1 MNFKYLIFLCL
12 MFIVSIGA
20 VSAAD
25 DVNNTVD
32 NTVDAD
38 TAINSV
44 SVDSVIMDSPIYAN
58 NAKEYTITNDNYENY
73 FDNETGD
80 ILDTAPFNNGDVLKI
95 DNVSDKCFVISKN
108 LTILPAGANTTFTNV
123 GFNFVPGSEGSI
135 VNGVTINNT
144 VGKWS
149 NNDAVF
155 LIPILIQ
162 HTKNITVI
170 NSNLYSSASTV
181 PAPNNVVYMVNASYC
196 NIRNNTISQ
205 SSGKVPVNI
214 VSSSYNNITDNKMYS
229 KSANVIFVGLGFS
242 SLAVAGVSE
251 GNLFKNNILD
261 GNGISSAMCY
271 AIKLQGNS
279 NVGKTIG
286 QNTFIGNTISNAYD
300 GIYIQDDV
308 NGTTI
313 INNTFINV
321 RTGIEMV
328 HQRAVVEKAY
338 IHGNNITATTDA
350 IVITRGSATIED
362 NVINAGNRGI
372 FLKPF
377 SSDLLILNN
386 HVVARGQYAVWSDS
400 RSNNV
405 TVMGNYLV
413 SSSFKGDNAVKA
425 KDKSKVS
432 GNGPLDIN
440 VAIDADITKNATAT
454 IKLSPMVNGTI
465 TISFNGKIETI
476 DFNGSGSLVYDLGLL
491 EFGEHNITVTY
502 NGNNNFNGTTVTK
515 TFFVDKINTGI
526 KLVVGNINVDETAV
540 INVTLTPGINGTVK
554 VVVNGQNYNVA
565 IKNGIGTLEV
575 KWLKAGKYD
584 VSAYFTGQNYYKDS
598 FASASF
604 SVNKLNPVL
613 SINASS
619 INCGEDVIINVSS
632 SVSSIEVELVI
643 RLDNSNYYRYDSFYI
658 YGQESRKISDLPA
671 GSYLVQFIAPED
683 TKNNRAQTTVCF
695 TVSKLASS
703 VAVDVK
709 DIVVGEDA
717 VIGVSVPGIVSGVV
731 NVTVNGRSY
740 NVAIV
745 DGKGVLIISNL
756 AAGNYNV
763 NVNYAGDNK
772 YLPSSNSANFTVS
785 KVSSSVIVDVGDIVV
800 GEDAVIG
807 VSVPDIVSGVV
818 NVTVNGRS
826 YNVAIVDGK
835 GVLIISNLAAGNYNV
850 NVNYAGDNKYLP
862 SSNSANFT
870 VSKVSSSVIVSVK
883 DIVVGEDAVIGVS
896 VPGIVSGVVN
906 VTVNGRSYNVAI
918 VDGKGVLT
926 ISNLAAGDYAVDVNY
941 AGDNK
946 YVASS
951 NSTKFIISKLPS
963 SVLVNV
969 KDIIVGE
976 DAIVNVVLPDDATGS
991 VTITVNGKDYV
1002 VDVKY
1007 GVANIAISDLAKG
1020 NYNVSVKYSGDGKYL
1035 PSENATHFDVVK
1047 ASEYNVTII
1056 IDVGDIVVGEDAVIG
1071 VSVPDIVSGVV
1082 NVTVNGRS
1090 YNVAI
1095 VDGKGVLIISNLA
1108 AGNYNVNVN
1117 YAGDNKYLPSSNS
1130 ANFTVSKVS
1139 SSVIVDV
1146 GDIVVGE
1153 DAVIG
1158 VSVPDIV
1165 SGVVNVTVNGR
1176 SYNVAIVDGK
1186 GVLIISNLAAGDYDV
1201 NVNYAGDNKY
1211 VASSNSTKFTIS
1223 KLPSS
1228 VLVNVKDIVVGE
1240 DAVISIAL
1248 PEDATGNVTITV
1260 NGKNYVAVVKYGVA
1274 SVTISDLAKG
1284 NYNVSVKYSGDN
1296 KYLPGE
1302 NTTQFSVAKVS
1313 DYNVTVD
1320 IVDIIEGENATVTVV
1335 VPDDGTGEV
1344 IITIDG
1350 KEYKGSVDNGVAK
1363 VVIPDLKE
1371 GTYKVVTFYTGDNKY
1386 DSMIVNGTITVNKN
1400 TKTTLTM
1407 DDVVKYFKGAQNLT
1421 AKLVDAFG
1429 NPITN
1434 ATVYFTVNGKV
1445 YAKTT
1450 DKNGTASM
1458 GIGLVPNEYKVN
1470 AVFNG
1475 TKDYDKATANATVTI
1490 KNTVFGNDTTLY
1502 FCNGTKYVAKFLDSN
1517 GKALANTTVKF
1528 NINGVFYT
1536 RVTDENGTASLTIKL
1551 DPKSYVITAY
1561 NPATGEERANNIT
1574 VMPTLITKDLS
1585 MKFQDGSKFN
1595 VTILDGQGKPLANQ
1609 NVTFNVNGVFYNK
1622 VSGADGV
1629 ASLNINLNAG
1639 KYIITSMWNGYQV
1652 GNNITIA

>member
-242 SLAVAGVSE
+242 SLAVAGISE

-338 IHGNNITATTDA
+338 IYGNNITATTDA

-554 VVVNGQNYNVA
+554 VVVNGQTYNVA

-683 TKNNRAQTTVCF
+683 TKNNRAQTTVRF

-703 VAVDVK
+703 VAVDVD

-756 AAGNYNV
+756 AAGDYDV
-763 NVNYAGDNK
+763 N
-772 YLPSSNSANFTVS
+772 
-785 KVSSSVIVDVGDIVV
+785 
-800 GEDAVIG
+800 
-807 VSVPDIVSGVV
+807 
-818 NVTVNGRS
+818 
-826 YNVAIVDGK
+826 
-835 GVLIISNLAAGNYNV
+835 
-850 NVNYAGDNKYLP
+850 
-862 SSNSANFT
+862 
-870 VSKVSSSVIVSVK
+870 
-883 DIVVGEDAVIGVS
+883 
-896 VPGIVSGVVN
+896 
-906 VTVNGRSYNVAI
+906 
-918 VDGKGVLT
+918 
-926 ISNLAAGDYAVDVNY
+926 VNY

-951 NSTKFIISKLPS
+951 NSTKFTISKLPS

-969 KDIIVGE
+969 DDIVVGE
-976 DAIVNVVLPDDATGS
+976 DAVVNVVLPDDANGN
-991 VTITVNGKDYV
+991 VTITVNGKNYV
-1002 VDVKY
+1002 AVVKY
-1007 GVANIAISDLAKG
+1007 GVASVTISDLAKG

-1228 VLVNVKDIVVGE
+1228 VLVNVDDIVVGE
-1240 DAVISIAL
+1240 DAVVNVVL
-1248 PEDATGNVTITV
+1248 PDDANGNVTITV

-1429 NPITN
+1429 NPIAN

>member
-338 IHGNNITATTDA
+338 IYGNNITATTDA

-703 VAVDVK
+703 VAIDVK
-709 DIVVGEDA
+709 
-717 VIGVSVPGIVSGVV
+717 
-731 NVTVNGRSY
+731 
-740 NVAIV
+740 
-745 DGKGVLIISNL
+745 
-756 AAGNYNV
+756 
-763 NVNYAGDNK
+763 
-772 YLPSSNSANFTVS
+772 
-785 KVSSSVIVDVGDIVV
+785 
-800 GEDAVIG
+800 
-807 VSVPDIVSGVV
+807 
-818 NVTVNGRS
+818 
-826 YNVAIVDGK
+826 
-835 GVLIISNLAAGNYNV
+835 
-850 NVNYAGDNKYLP
+850 
-862 SSNSANFT
+862 
-870 VSKVSSSVIVSVK
+870 
-883 DIVVGEDAVIGVS
+883 
-896 VPGIVSGVVN
+896 
-906 VTVNGRSYNVAI
+906 
-918 VDGKGVLT
+918 
-926 ISNLAAGDYAVDVNY
+926 
-941 AGDNK
+941 
-946 YVASS
+946 
-951 NSTKFIISKLPS
+951 
-963 SVLVNV
+963 
-969 KDIIVGE
+969 
-976 DAIVNVVLPDDATGS
+976 
-991 VTITVNGKDYV
+991 
-1002 VDVKY
+1002 
-1007 GVANIAISDLAKG
+1007 
-1020 NYNVSVKYSGDGKYL
+1020 
-1035 PSENATHFDVVK
+1035 
-1047 ASEYNVTII
+1047 
-1056 IDVGDIVVGEDAVIG
+1056 
-1071 VSVPDIVSGVV
+1071 
-1082 NVTVNGRS
+1082 
-1090 YNVAI
+1090 
-1095 VDGKGVLIISNLA
+1095 
-1108 AGNYNVNVN
+1108 
-1117 YAGDNKYLPSSNS
+1117 
-1130 ANFTVSKVS
+1130 
-1139 SSVIVDV
+1139 
-1146 GDIVVGE
+1146 DIVVGE

-1240 DAVISIAL
+1240 DAVVNVVL
-1248 PEDATGNVTITV
+1248 PDDANGNVTITV

-1296 KYLPGE
+1296 KYLPSE

-1320 IVDIIEGENATVTVV
+1320 IVDIIGGENATVTVV

-1363 VVIPDLKE
+1363 VVIHDLKE

-1407 DDVVKYFKGAQNLT
+1407 DDVVKYFKSAQNLT

-1429 NPITN
+1429 NPIAN

-1475 TKDYDKATANATVTI
+1475 TKDYDKATANATVTV
-1490 KNTVFGNDTTLY
+1490 KNTVLGNDTTLY

>member
-338 IHGNNITATTDA
+338 IYGNNITATTDA

-372 FLKPF
+372 FLKPP

-400 RSNNV
+400 KSNNV

-731 NVTVNGRSY
+731 NVTVNDESY
-740 NVAIV
+740 DVAIV
-745 DGKGVLIISNL
+745 DGKG
-756 AAGNYNV
+756 
-763 NVNYAGDNK
+763 
-772 YLPSSNSANFTVS
+772 T
-785 KVSSSVIVDVGDIVV
+785 
-800 GEDAVIG
+800 
-807 VSVPDIVSGVV
+807 
-818 NVTVNGRS
+818 
-826 YNVAIVDGK
+826 
-835 GVLIISNLAAGNYNV
+835 
-850 NVNYAGDNKYLP
+850 
-862 SSNSANFT
+862 
-870 VSKVSSSVIVSVK
+870 
-883 DIVVGEDAVIGVS
+883 
-896 VPGIVSGVVN
+896 
-906 VTVNGRSYNVAI
+906 
-918 VDGKGVLT
+918 LT
-926 ISNLAAGDYAVDVNY
+926 ISNLVSGDYNISASY
-941 AGDNK
+941 LGDDK
-946 YVASS
+946 YLSSS
-951 NSTKFIISKLPS
+951 NSTKFTISKLAS
-963 SVLVNV
+963 SV
-969 KDIIVGE
+969 
-976 DAIVNVVLPDDATGS
+976 A
-991 VTITVNGKDYV
+991 
-1002 VDVKY
+1002 
-1007 GVANIAISDLAKG
+1007 
-1020 NYNVSVKYSGDGKYL
+1020 
-1035 PSENATHFDVVK
+1035 
-1047 ASEYNVTII
+1047 
-1056 IDVGDIVVGEDAVIG
+1056 
-1071 VSVPDIVSGVV
+1071 
-1082 NVTVNGRS
+1082 
-1090 YNVAI
+1090 
-1095 VDGKGVLIISNLA
+1095 
-1108 AGNYNVNVN
+1108 
-1117 YAGDNKYLPSSNS
+1117 
-1130 ANFTVSKVS
+1130 
-1139 SSVIVDV
+1139 VDV

-1240 DAVISIAL
+1240 DAVVNVVL
-1248 PEDATGNVTITV
+1248 PDDANGNVTITV

-1296 KYLPGE
+1296 KYLPSE

-1429 NPITN
+1429 NPIAN

-1475 TKDYDKATANATVTI
+1475 TKDYDKATANATVTV
-1490 KNTVFGNDTTLY
+1490 KNTVLGNDTTLY

-1536 RVTDENGTASLTIKL
+1536 RVTDENGTAGLGIRL
-1551 DPKSYVITAY
+1551 NPKSYVITAY

-1574 VMPTLITKDLS
+1574 VLPRLTAQDLS
-1585 MKFQDGSKFN
+1585 MKYLDGSTFN
-1595 VTILDGQGKPLANQ
+1595 ATLVDGQGKALAGANI
-1609 NVTFNVNGVFYNK
+1609 TFNVNGVFYHKTTN
-1622 VSGADGV
+1622 ANGV
-1629 ASLNINLNAG
+1629 ASLNIRLMAG
-1639 KYIITSMWNGYQV
+1639 EYIITSTYDNCWASNK
-1652 GNNITIA
+1652 ITISA

>member
-338 IHGNNITATTDA
+338 IYGNNITATTDA

-604 SVNKLNPVL
+604 SVNKLNPVI

-703 VAVDVK
+703 VAIDVK

-731 NVTVNGRSY
+731 NVTVNDESY
-740 NVAIV
+740 DVAIV
-745 DGKGVLIISNL
+745 DGKG
-756 AAGNYNV
+756 
-763 NVNYAGDNK
+763 
-772 YLPSSNSANFTVS
+772 T
-785 KVSSSVIVDVGDIVV
+785 
-800 GEDAVIG
+800 
-807 VSVPDIVSGVV
+807 
-818 NVTVNGRS
+818 
-826 YNVAIVDGK
+826 
-835 GVLIISNLAAGNYNV
+835 
-850 NVNYAGDNKYLP
+850 
-862 SSNSANFT
+862 
-870 VSKVSSSVIVSVK
+870 
-883 DIVVGEDAVIGVS
+883 
-896 VPGIVSGVVN
+896 
-906 VTVNGRSYNVAI
+906 
-918 VDGKGVLT
+918 LT
-926 ISNLAAGDYAVDVNY
+926 ISNLVSGDYNISASY
-941 AGDNK
+941 LGDDK
-946 YVASS
+946 YLSS
-951 NSTKFIISKLPS
+951 NNSTKFTISKLAS
-963 SVLVNV
+963 SV
-969 KDIIVGE
+969 
-976 DAIVNVVLPDDATGS
+976 A
-991 VTITVNGKDYV
+991 
-1002 VDVKY
+1002 
-1007 GVANIAISDLAKG
+1007 
-1020 NYNVSVKYSGDGKYL
+1020 
-1035 PSENATHFDVVK
+1035 
-1047 ASEYNVTII
+1047 
-1056 IDVGDIVVGEDAVIG
+1056 
-1071 VSVPDIVSGVV
+1071 
-1082 NVTVNGRS
+1082 
-1090 YNVAI
+1090 
-1095 VDGKGVLIISNLA
+1095 
-1108 AGNYNVNVN
+1108 
-1117 YAGDNKYLPSSNS
+1117 
-1130 ANFTVSKVS
+1130 
-1139 SSVIVDV
+1139 VDV

-1240 DAVISIAL
+1240 DAVVNVVL
-1248 PEDATGNVTITV
+1248 PDDANGNVTITV

-1296 KYLPGE
+1296 KYLPSE

-1429 NPITN
+1429 NPIAN

-1475 TKDYDKATANATVTI
+1475 TKDYDKATANATVTV
-1490 KNTVFGNDTTLY
+1490 KNTVLGNDTTLY

>member
-58 NAKEYTITNDNYENY
+58 NAKEYIITNDNYENY

-338 IHGNNITATTDA
+338 IYGNNITATTDA

-604 SVNKLNPVL
+604 SVNKLNSVL

-703 VAVDVK
+703 VAIDVK

-731 NVTVNGRSY
+731 NVTVNDESY
-740 NVAIV
+740 DVAIV
-745 DGKGVLIISNL
+745 DGKG
-756 AAGNYNV
+756 
-763 NVNYAGDNK
+763 
-772 YLPSSNSANFTVS
+772 T
-785 KVSSSVIVDVGDIVV
+785 
-800 GEDAVIG
+800 
-807 VSVPDIVSGVV
+807 
-818 NVTVNGRS
+818 
-826 YNVAIVDGK
+826 
-835 GVLIISNLAAGNYNV
+835 
-850 NVNYAGDNKYLP
+850 
-862 SSNSANFT
+862 
-870 VSKVSSSVIVSVK
+870 
-883 DIVVGEDAVIGVS
+883 
-896 VPGIVSGVVN
+896 
-906 VTVNGRSYNVAI
+906 
-918 VDGKGVLT
+918 LT
-926 ISNLAAGDYAVDVNY
+926 ISNLVSGDYNISASY
-941 AGDNK
+941 LGDDK
-946 YVASS
+946 YLSS
-951 NSTKFIISKLPS
+951 NNSTKFTISKLAS
-963 SVLVNV
+963 SV
-969 KDIIVGE
+969 
-976 DAIVNVVLPDDATGS
+976 A
-991 VTITVNGKDYV
+991 
-1002 VDVKY
+1002 
-1007 GVANIAISDLAKG
+1007 
-1020 NYNVSVKYSGDGKYL
+1020 
-1035 PSENATHFDVVK
+1035 
-1047 ASEYNVTII
+1047 
-1056 IDVGDIVVGEDAVIG
+1056 
-1071 VSVPDIVSGVV
+1071 
-1082 NVTVNGRS
+1082 
-1090 YNVAI
+1090 
-1095 VDGKGVLIISNLA
+1095 
-1108 AGNYNVNVN
+1108 
-1117 YAGDNKYLPSSNS
+1117 
-1130 ANFTVSKVS
+1130 
-1139 SSVIVDV
+1139 VDV

-1240 DAVISIAL
+1240 DAVVNVVL
-1248 PEDATGNVTITV
+1248 PDDANGNVTITV

-1296 KYLPGE
+1296 KYLPSE

-1429 NPITN
+1429 NPIAN

-1475 TKDYDKATANATVTI
+1475 TKDYDKATANATVTV
-1490 KNTVFGNDTTLY
+1490 KNTVLGNDTTLY

>member
-338 IHGNNITATTDA
+338 IYGNNITATTDA

-731 NVTVNGRSY
+731 NVTVNDESY
-740 NVAIV
+740 DVAIV
-745 DGKGVLIISNL
+745 DGKGTLTISNL
-756 AAGNYNV
+756 V
-763 NVNYAGDNK
+763 AGDYNISASYLGDDK
-772 YLPSSNSANFTVS
+772 YLSSSNSTKFTIS
-785 KVSSSVIVDVGDIVV
+785 KLASSVAVDVGDIVV

-850 NVNYAGDNKYLP
+850 NVKYGGDDKYLP

-926 ISNLAAGDYAVDVNY
+926 ISNLAAGDYAVD
-941 AGDNK
+941 
-946 YVASS
+946 
-951 NSTKFIISKLPS
+951 
-963 SVLVNV
+963 
-969 KDIIVGE
+969 
-976 DAIVNVVLPDDATGS
+976 
-991 VTITVNGKDYV
+991 
-1002 VDVKY
+1002 
-1007 GVANIAISDLAKG
+1007 
-1020 NYNVSVKYSGDGKYL
+1020 
-1035 PSENATHFDVVK
+1035 
-1047 ASEYNVTII
+1047 
-1056 IDVGDIVVGEDAVIG
+1056 
-1071 VSVPDIVSGVV
+1071 
-1082 NVTVNGRS
+1082 
-1090 YNVAI
+1090 
-1095 VDGKGVLIISNLA
+1095 
-1108 AGNYNVNVN
+1108 
-1117 YAGDNKYLPSSNS
+1117 
-1130 ANFTVSKVS
+1130 
-1139 SSVIVDV
+1139 
-1146 GDIVVGE
+1146 
-1153 DAVIG
+1153 
-1158 VSVPDIV
+1158 
-1165 SGVVNVTVNGR
+1165 
-1176 SYNVAIVDGK
+1176 
-1186 GVLIISNLAAGDYDV
+1186 
-1201 NVNYAGDNKY
+1201 VNYAGDNKY

-1407 DDVVKYFKGAQNLT
+1407 DDVVKYFKGSQNLT

-1429 NPITN
+1429 NPIAN

-1475 TKDYDKATANATVTI
+1475 TKDYDKATANATVTV
-1490 KNTVFGNDTTLY
+1490 KNTVLGNDTTLY

>member
-321 RTGIEMV
+321 RIGIEMV

-338 IHGNNITATTDA
+338 IYGNNITATTDA

-372 FLKPF
+372 FLKPS

-400 RSNNV
+400 KSNNV

-526 KLVVGNINVDETAV
+526 KLVVGNVNVDETAV

-554 VVVNGQNYNVA
+554 VVVNGQTYNVV

-683 TKNNRAQTTVCF
+683 TKNNRAQTTVRF

-709 DIVVGEDA
+709 DIVVGEDAVIGVSVPGIVSGVVNVTVNDESYDVAIVDGKGTLTISNLVAGDYNISASYLGDDKYLSSSNSTKFTISKLASSVAVDVDDIVVGEDA

-756 AAGNYNV
+756 AAGDYAV
-763 NVNYAGDNK
+763 DVNYAGDNK
-772 YLPSSNSANFTVS
+772 YLPSSNS
-785 KVSSSVIVDVGDIVV
+785 
-800 GEDAVIG
+800 
-807 VSVPDIVSGVV
+807 
-818 NVTVNGRS
+818 
-826 YNVAIVDGK
+826 
-835 GVLIISNLAAGNYNV
+835 
-850 NVNYAGDNKYLP
+850 
-862 SSNSANFT
+862 
-870 VSKVSSSVIVSVK
+870 
-883 DIVVGEDAVIGVS
+883 
-896 VPGIVSGVVN
+896 
-906 VTVNGRSYNVAI
+906 
-918 VDGKGVLT
+918 
-926 ISNLAAGDYAVDVNY
+926 
-941 AGDNK
+941 
-946 YVASS
+946 
-951 NSTKFIISKLPS
+951 TKFSISKLPS

-969 KDIIVGE
+969 KDIVVGE
-976 DAIVNVVLPDDATGS
+976 DAVVNVVLPDDATGS

-1211 VASSNSTKFTIS
+1211 VVSSNSTKFTVS

-1240 DAVISIAL
+1240 DDVISIAL

-1429 NPITN
+1429 NPIAN
-1434 ATVYFTVNGKV
+1434 ATIYFTVNGKV

-1475 TKDYDKATANATVTI
+1475 TKDYDKATANATVTV
-1490 KNTVFGNDTTLY
+1490 KNTVLGNDTTLY

>member
-338 IHGNNITATTDA
+338 IYGNNITATTDA

-526 KLVVGNINVDETAV
+526 KLVVGNVNVDETAV

-554 VVVNGQNYNVA
+554 VVVNGQTYNVV

-683 TKNNRAQTTVCF
+683 TKNNRAQTTVRF

-703 VAVDVK
+703 VAVDVD

-756 AAGNYNV
+756 AAG
-763 NVNYAGDNK
+763 
-772 YLPSSNSANFTVS
+772 
-785 KVSSSVIVDVGDIVV
+785 
-800 GEDAVIG
+800 
-807 VSVPDIVSGVV
+807 
-818 NVTVNGRS
+818 
-826 YNVAIVDGK
+826 
-835 GVLIISNLAAGNYNV
+835 
-850 NVNYAGDNKYLP
+850 
-862 SSNSANFT
+862 
-870 VSKVSSSVIVSVK
+870 
-883 DIVVGEDAVIGVS
+883 
-896 VPGIVSGVVN
+896 
-906 VTVNGRSYNVAI
+906 
-918 VDGKGVLT
+918 
-926 ISNLAAGDYAVDVNY
+926 DYAVDVNY

-951 NSTKFIISKLPS
+951 NSTKFTISKLAS
-963 SVLVNV
+963 SVAVDV
-969 KDIIVGE
+969 GDIVVGE
-976 DAIVNVVLPDDATGS
+976 DAVVNVVLPDDANGN
-991 VTITVNGKDYV
+991 VTITVNGKNYV
-1002 VDVKY
+1002 AVVKY
-1007 GVANIAISDLAKG
+1007 GVASVTISDLAKG

-1186 GVLIISNLAAGDYDV
+1186 GVLIISNLAAGDYAVD
-1201 NVNYAGDNKY
+1201 VNYAGDNKY

-1223 KLPSS
+1223 KLASS
-1228 VLVNVKDIVVGE
+1228 VAVDVGDIVVGE
-1240 DAVISIAL
+1240 DAVVNVVL
-1248 PEDATGNVTITV
+1248 PDDANGNVTITV

-1429 NPITN
+1429 NPIAN

-1475 TKDYDKATANATVTI
+1475 TKDYDKATANATVTV

-1517 GKALANTTVKF
+1517 GKTLANTTVKF

-1536 RVTDENGTASLTIKL
+1536 RVTDENGTAGLGIRL
-1551 DPKSYVITAY
+1551 NPKSYVITAY

-1574 VMPTLITKDLS
+1574 VLPRLTAQDLS
-1585 MKFQDGSKFN
+1585 MKYLDGSTFN
-1595 VTILDGQGKPLANQ
+1595 ATLVDGQGKALAGANI
-1609 NVTFNVNGVFYNK
+1609 TFNVNGVFYHKTTN
-1622 VSGADGV
+1622 ANGV
-1629 ASLNINLNAG
+1629 ASLNIRLMAG
-1639 KYIITSMWNGYQV
+1639 EYIITSMYDNCWASNK
-1652 GNNITIA
+1652 ITISA

>member
-338 IHGNNITATTDA
+338 IYGNNITATTDA

-526 KLVVGNINVDETAV
+526 KLVVGNVNVDETAV

-554 VVVNGQNYNVA
+554 VVVNGQTYNVV

-683 TKNNRAQTTVCF
+683 TKNNRAQTTVRF

-731 NVTVNGRSY
+731 NVTVNDESY
-740 NVAIV
+740 DVAIV
-745 DGKGVLIISNL
+745 DGKGTLTISNL
-756 AAGNYNV
+756 V
-763 NVNYAGDNK
+763 AGDYNISASYLGDDK
-772 YLPSSNSANFTVS
+772 YLSSSNSTKFTIS
-785 KVSSSVIVDVGDIVV
+785 KLASSVAVDVDDIVV

-807 VSVPDIVSGVV
+807 VSVPC
-818 NVTVNGRS
+818 
-826 YNVAIVDGK
+826 
-835 GVLIISNLAAGNYNV
+835 
-850 NVNYAGDNKYLP
+850 
-862 SSNSANFT
+862 
-870 VSKVSSSVIVSVK
+870 
-883 DIVVGEDAVIGVS
+883 
-896 VPGIVSGVVN
+896 IVSGVVN

-926 ISNLAAGDYAVDVNY
+926 ISNLV
-941 AGDNK
+941 
-946 YVASS
+946 
-951 NSTKFIISKLPS
+951 
-963 SVLVNV
+963 
-969 KDIIVGE
+969 
-976 DAIVNVVLPDDATGS
+976 
-991 VTITVNGKDYV
+991 
-1002 VDVKY
+1002 
-1007 GVANIAISDLAKG
+1007 
-1020 NYNVSVKYSGDGKYL
+1020 
-1035 PSENATHFDVVK
+1035 
-1047 ASEYNVTII
+1047 
-1056 IDVGDIVVGEDAVIG
+1056 
-1071 VSVPDIVSGVV
+1071 
-1082 NVTVNGRS
+1082 
-1090 YNVAI
+1090 
-1095 VDGKGVLIISNLA
+1095 
-1108 AGNYNVNVN
+1108 
-1117 YAGDNKYLPSSNS
+1117 
-1130 ANFTVSKVS
+1130 
-1139 SSVIVDV
+1139 
-1146 GDIVVGE
+1146 
-1153 DAVIG
+1153 
-1158 VSVPDIV
+1158 
-1165 SGVVNVTVNGR
+1165 
-1176 SYNVAIVDGK
+1176 
-1186 GVLIISNLAAGDYDV
+1186 AGDYDV
-1201 NVNYAGDNKY
+1201 NVNYDGDNKY
-1211 VASSNSTKFTIS
+1211 LPSSNSTKFTIS

-1228 VLVNVKDIVVGE
+1228 VLVNVDDIVVGE
-1240 DAVISIAL
+1240 DAVVNVVL
-1248 PEDATGNVTITV
+1248 PDDANGNVTITV

-1429 NPITN
+1429 NPIAN
-1434 ATVYFTVNGKV
+1434 ATIYFTVNGKV

-1475 TKDYDKATANATVTI
+1475 TKDYDKATANATVTV
-1490 KNTVFGNDTTLY
+1490 KNTVLGNDTTLY

>member
-338 IHGNNITATTDA
+338 IYGNNITATTDA

-703 VAVDVK
+703 VAIDVK

-731 NVTVNGRSY
+731 NVTVNDESY
-740 NVAIV
+740 DVAIV
-745 DGKGVLIISNL
+745 DGKG
-756 AAGNYNV
+756 
-763 NVNYAGDNK
+763 
-772 YLPSSNSANFTVS
+772 T
-785 KVSSSVIVDVGDIVV
+785 
-800 GEDAVIG
+800 
-807 VSVPDIVSGVV
+807 
-818 NVTVNGRS
+818 
-826 YNVAIVDGK
+826 
-835 GVLIISNLAAGNYNV
+835 
-850 NVNYAGDNKYLP
+850 
-862 SSNSANFT
+862 
-870 VSKVSSSVIVSVK
+870 
-883 DIVVGEDAVIGVS
+883 
-896 VPGIVSGVVN
+896 
-906 VTVNGRSYNVAI
+906 
-918 VDGKGVLT
+918 LT
-926 ISNLAAGDYAVDVNY
+926 ISNLVSGDYNISASY
-941 AGDNK
+941 LGDDK
-946 YVASS
+946 YLSS
-951 NSTKFIISKLPS
+951 NNSTKFTISKLAS
-963 SVLVNV
+963 SV
-969 KDIIVGE
+969 
-976 DAIVNVVLPDDATGS
+976 A
-991 VTITVNGKDYV
+991 
-1002 VDVKY
+1002 
-1007 GVANIAISDLAKG
+1007 
-1020 NYNVSVKYSGDGKYL
+1020 
-1035 PSENATHFDVVK
+1035 
-1047 ASEYNVTII
+1047 
-1056 IDVGDIVVGEDAVIG
+1056 
-1071 VSVPDIVSGVV
+1071 
-1082 NVTVNGRS
+1082 
-1090 YNVAI
+1090 
-1095 VDGKGVLIISNLA
+1095 
-1108 AGNYNVNVN
+1108 
-1117 YAGDNKYLPSSNS
+1117 
-1130 ANFTVSKVS
+1130 
-1139 SSVIVDV
+1139 VDV

-1223 KLPSS
+1223 KLASS
-1228 VLVNVKDIVVGE
+1228 VAVDVGDIVVGE
-1240 DAVISIAL
+1240 DAVVNVVL
-1248 PEDATGNVTITV
+1248 PDDANGNVTITV

-1296 KYLPGE
+1296 KYLPSE

-1475 TKDYDKATANATVTI
+1475 TKDHDKATANATVTV

-1536 RVTDENGTASLTIKL
+1536 RVTDENGTASLGIRL
-1551 DPKSYVITAY
+1551 NPKSYVITAY

-1574 VMPTLITKDLS
+1574 VLPRLTAQDLS
-1585 MKFQDGSKFN
+1585 MKYLDGSTFN
-1595 VTILDGQGKPLANQ
+1595 ATLVDGQGKALAGVNI
-1609 NVTFNVNGVFYNK
+1609 TFNVNGVFYHKTTN
-1622 VSGADGV
+1622 ADGV
-1629 ASLNINLNAG
+1629 ASLNIRLMAG
-1639 KYIITSMWNGYQV
+1639 EYIITSMYDNCWASNK
-1652 GNNITIA
+1652 ITISA

>member
-242 SLAVAGVSE
+242 SLAVAGISE

-286 QNTFIGNTISNAYD
+286 QNTFIGNTISDAYD

-338 IHGNNITATTDA
+338 IYGNNITATTDA

-465 TISFNGKIETI
+465 TISFNGKTETI

-526 KLVVGNINVDETAV
+526 KLVVGNVNVDETAV

-703 VAVDVK
+703 VAIDVK

-717 VIGVSVPGIVSGVV
+717 VIGVSVPGIVSGVVNVTVNDESYDVAIVDGKGTLTISNLVAGDYNISASYLGDDKYLSSSNSTKFTISKLASSVAVDVDDIVVGEDAVIGVSVPDIVSGVV

-756 AAGNYNV
+756 AAGDYAV
-763 NVNYAGDNK
+763 DVNYAGDNKYVASSNSTKFTISKLASSVAVDVGDIVVGEDAVVNVVLPDDANGNVTITVNGKNYVAVVKYGVASVTISDLAKGNYNVSVKYSGDNKYLPSENTTHFDVAKASEYNVTIIIDVGDIVVGEDAVIGVSVPDIVSGVVNVTVNGRSYNVAIVDGKGVLTISNLVAGNYNVNVKYGGDDK

-835 GVLIISNLAAGNYNV
+835 GVL
-850 NVNYAGDNKYLP
+850 
-862 SSNSANFT
+862 
-870 VSKVSSSVIVSVK
+870 
-883 DIVVGEDAVIGVS
+883 
-896 VPGIVSGVVN
+896 
-906 VTVNGRSYNVAI
+906 
-918 VDGKGVLT
+918 T
-926 ISNLAAGDYAVDVNY
+926 ISNLV
-941 AGDNK
+941 
-946 YVASS
+946 
-951 NSTKFIISKLPS
+951 
-963 SVLVNV
+963 
-969 KDIIVGE
+969 
-976 DAIVNVVLPDDATGS
+976 
-991 VTITVNGKDYV
+991 
-1002 VDVKY
+1002 
-1007 GVANIAISDLAKG
+1007 
-1020 NYNVSVKYSGDGKYL
+1020 
-1035 PSENATHFDVVK
+1035 
-1047 ASEYNVTII
+1047 
-1056 IDVGDIVVGEDAVIG
+1056 
-1071 VSVPDIVSGVV
+1071 
-1082 NVTVNGRS
+1082 
-1090 YNVAI
+1090 
-1095 VDGKGVLIISNLA
+1095 
-1108 AGNYNVNVN
+1108 
-1117 YAGDNKYLPSSNS
+1117 
-1130 ANFTVSKVS
+1130 
-1139 SSVIVDV
+1139 
-1146 GDIVVGE
+1146 
-1153 DAVIG
+1153 
-1158 VSVPDIV
+1158 
-1165 SGVVNVTVNGR
+1165 
-1176 SYNVAIVDGK
+1176 
-1186 GVLIISNLAAGDYDV
+1186 AGDYDV
-1201 NVNYAGDNKY
+1201 NVNYDGDNKY
-1211 VASSNSTKFTIS
+1211 LPSSNSTKFTIS

-1228 VLVNVKDIVVGE
+1228 VLVNVDDIVVGE
-1240 DAVISIAL
+1240 DAVVNVVL
-1248 PEDATGNVTITV
+1248 PDDANGNVTITV

-1475 TKDYDKATANATVTI
+1475 TKDYDKATANATVTV
-1490 KNTVFGNDTTLY
+1490 KNTVLGNDTTLY

>member
-338 IHGNNITATTDA
+338 IYGNNITATTDA

-703 VAVDVK
+703 VAVDVG

-763 NVNYAGDNK
+763 NVKYGGD
-772 YLPSSNSANFTVS
+772 
-785 KVSSSVIVDVGDIVV
+785 D
-800 GEDAVIG
+800 
-807 VSVPDIVSGVV
+807 
-818 NVTVNGRS
+818 
-826 YNVAIVDGK
+826 
-835 GVLIISNLAAGNYNV
+835 
-850 NVNYAGDNKYLP
+850 KYLP

-1056 IDVGDIVVGEDAVIG
+1056 I
-1071 VSVPDIVSGVV
+1071 
-1082 NVTVNGRS
+1082 
-1090 YNVAI
+1090 
-1095 VDGKGVLIISNLA
+1095 
-1108 AGNYNVNVN
+1108 
-1117 YAGDNKYLPSSNS
+1117 
-1130 ANFTVSKVS
+1130 
-1139 SSVIVDV
+1139 DV

-1429 NPITN
+1429 NPIAN

-1475 TKDYDKATANATVTI
+1475 TKDYDKATANATVTV
-1490 KNTVFGNDTTLY
+1490 KNTVLGNDTTLY

>member
-1 MNFKYLIFLCL
+1 M
-12 MFIVSIGA
+12 
-20 VSAAD
+20 
-25 DVNNTVD
+25 
-32 NTVDAD
+32 
-38 TAINSV
+38 
-44 SVDSVIMDSPIYAN
+44 
-58 NAKEYTITNDNYENY
+58 
-73 FDNETGD
+73 
-80 ILDTAPFNNGDVLKI
+80 
-95 DNVSDKCFVISKN
+95 
-108 LTILPAGANTTFTNV
+108 PAGANTTFTNV

-338 IHGNNITATTDA
+338 IYGNNITATTDA

-465 TISFNGKIETI
+465 TISFNGKTETI

-515 TFFVDKINTGI
+515 TFFVDKISTGI

-554 VVVNGQNYNVA
+554 VVVNGQTYNVA

-703 VAVDVK
+703 VAVDV
-709 DIVVGEDA
+709 
-717 VIGVSVPGIVSGVV
+717 
-731 NVTVNGRSY
+731 
-740 NVAIV
+740 
-745 DGKGVLIISNL
+745 
-756 AAGNYNV
+756 
-763 NVNYAGDNK
+763 
-772 YLPSSNSANFTVS
+772 
-785 KVSSSVIVDVGDIVV
+785 
-800 GEDAVIG
+800 
-807 VSVPDIVSGVV
+807 
-818 NVTVNGRS
+818 
-826 YNVAIVDGK
+826 
-835 GVLIISNLAAGNYNV
+835 
-850 NVNYAGDNKYLP
+850 
-862 SSNSANFT
+862 
-870 VSKVSSSVIVSVK
+870 
-883 DIVVGEDAVIGVS
+883 
-896 VPGIVSGVVN
+896 
-906 VTVNGRSYNVAI
+906 
-918 VDGKGVLT
+918 
-926 ISNLAAGDYAVDVNY
+926 
-941 AGDNK
+941 
-946 YVASS
+946 
-951 NSTKFIISKLPS
+951 
-963 SVLVNV
+963 
-969 KDIIVGE
+969 
-976 DAIVNVVLPDDATGS
+976 
-991 VTITVNGKDYV
+991 
-1002 VDVKY
+1002 
-1007 GVANIAISDLAKG
+1007 
-1020 NYNVSVKYSGDGKYL
+1020 
-1035 PSENATHFDVVK
+1035 
-1047 ASEYNVTII
+1047 
-1056 IDVGDIVVGEDAVIG
+1056 
-1071 VSVPDIVSGVV
+1071 
-1082 NVTVNGRS
+1082 
-1090 YNVAI
+1090 
-1095 VDGKGVLIISNLA
+1095 
-1108 AGNYNVNVN
+1108 
-1117 YAGDNKYLPSSNS
+1117 
-1130 ANFTVSKVS
+1130 
-1139 SSVIVDV
+1139 

-1248 PEDATGNVTITV
+1248 PEDATGNVTVNV
-1260 NGKNYVAVVKYGVA
+1260 NGKNYTAVAKYGVA
-1274 SVTISDLAKG
+1274 SVTISNLANG
-1284 NYNVSVKYSGDN
+1284 TYNVSVFYNGNDI
-1296 KYLPGE
+1296 YMPME
-1302 NTTQFSVAKVS
+1302 NSTNFTVSKVS
-1313 DYNVTVD
+1313 DYNMTVD
-1320 IVDIIEGENATVTVV
+1320 IADIIKGENATITVTT
-1335 VPDDGTGEV
+1335 PKDGTGSVVVTINGTDYKGTVTNGTAKV
-1344 IITIDG
+1344 IIPGLD
-1350 KEYKGSVDNGVAK
+1350 
-1363 VVIPDLKE
+1363 E
-1371 GTYKVVTFYTGDNKY
+1371 GTYKVVTFYTGDAKY

-1429 NPITN
+1429 NPIAN

-1475 TKDYDKATANATVTI
+1475 TKDHDKATANATVTV
-1490 KNTVFGNDTTLY
+1490 KNTVLGNDTTLY

-1536 RVTDENGTASLTIKL
+1536 RVTDENGTASLGIRL
-1551 DPKSYVITAY
+1551 NPKSYVITAY

-1574 VMPTLITKDLS
+1574 VMPTLVTKDLN
-1585 MKFQDGSKFN
+1585 MKYLDGSNF
-1595 VTILDGQGKPLANQ
+1595 TALTLDGQGKPLANQ
-1609 NVTFNVNGVFYNK
+1609 NVSFNVNGVFYHKVTNK
-1622 VSGADGV
+1622 DGI
-1629 ASLNINLNAG
+1629 ASLGIRLMSG
-1639 KYIITSMWNGYQV
+1639 EYIITSYWNDFQT
-1652 GNNITIA
+1652 GNTIKISS

>member
-338 IHGNNITATTDA
+338 IYGNNITATTDA

-703 VAVDVK
+703 VAIDVK

-731 NVTVNGRSY
+731 NVTVNDESY
-740 NVAIV
+740 DVAIV
-745 DGKGVLIISNL
+745 DGKGTLTISNL
-756 AAGNYNV
+756 VSGDYNISAS
-763 NVNYAGDNK
+763 YLGDDK
-772 YLPSSNSANFTVS
+772 YLSSNNSTKFTIS
-785 KVSSSVIVDVGDIVV
+785 KLASSVAVDVGDIVV
-800 GEDAVIG
+800 GEDAV
-807 VSVPDIVSGVV
+807 
-818 NVTVNGRS
+818 
-826 YNVAIVDGK
+826 
-835 GVLIISNLAAGNYNV
+835 
-850 NVNYAGDNKYLP
+850 
-862 SSNSANFT
+862 
-870 VSKVSSSVIVSVK
+870 
-883 DIVVGEDAVIGVS
+883 
-896 VPGIVSGVVN
+896 
-906 VTVNGRSYNVAI
+906 
-918 VDGKGVLT
+918 
-926 ISNLAAGDYAVDVNY
+926 
-941 AGDNK
+941 
-946 YVASS
+946 
-951 NSTKFIISKLPS
+951 
-963 SVLVNV
+963 
-969 KDIIVGE
+969 
-976 DAIVNVVLPDDATGS
+976 VNVVLPDDA
-991 VTITVNGKDYV
+991 N
-1002 VDVKY
+1002 
-1007 GVANIAISDLAKG
+1007 
-1020 NYNVSVKYSGDGKYL
+1020 
-1035 PSENATHFDVVK
+1035 
-1047 ASEYNVTII
+1047 
-1056 IDVGDIVVGEDAVIG
+1056 
-1071 VSVPDIVSGVV
+1071 
-1082 NVTVNGRS
+1082 
-1090 YNVAI
+1090 
-1095 VDGKGVLIISNLA
+1095 
-1108 AGNYNVNVN
+1108 
-1117 YAGDNKYLPSSNS
+1117 
-1130 ANFTVSKVS
+1130 
-1139 SSVIVDV
+1139 
-1146 GDIVVGE
+1146 
-1153 DAVIG
+1153 
-1158 VSVPDIV
+1158 
-1165 SGVVNVTVNGR
+1165 
-1176 SYNVAIVDGK
+1176 
-1186 GVLIISNLAAGDYDV
+1186 
-1201 NVNYAGDNKY
+1201 
-1211 VASSNSTKFTIS
+1211 
-1223 KLPSS
+1223 
-1228 VLVNVKDIVVGE
+1228 
-1240 DAVISIAL
+1240 
-1248 PEDATGNVTITV
+1248 GNVTITV

-1296 KYLPGE
+1296 KYLPSE

-1429 NPITN
+1429 NPIAN

-1475 TKDYDKATANATVTI
+1475 TKDYDKATANATVTV
-1490 KNTVFGNDTTLY
+1490 KNTVLGNDTTLY

>member
-338 IHGNNITATTDA
+338 IYGNNITATTDA

-526 KLVVGNINVDETAV
+526 KLVVGNVNVDETAV

-554 VVVNGQNYNVA
+554 VVVNGQTYNVV

-683 TKNNRAQTTVCF
+683 TKNNRAQTTVRF

-717 VIGVSVPGIVSGVV
+717 VIGVSVPC
-731 NVTVNGRSY
+731 
-740 NVAIV
+740 
-745 DGKGVLIISNL
+745 
-756 AAGNYNV
+756 
-763 NVNYAGDNK
+763 
-772 YLPSSNSANFTVS
+772 
-785 KVSSSVIVDVGDIVV
+785 
-800 GEDAVIG
+800 
-807 VSVPDIVSGVV
+807 
-818 NVTVNGRS
+818 
-826 YNVAIVDGK
+826 
-835 GVLIISNLAAGNYNV
+835 
-850 NVNYAGDNKYLP
+850 
-862 SSNSANFT
+862 
-870 VSKVSSSVIVSVK
+870 
-883 DIVVGEDAVIGVS
+883 
-896 VPGIVSGVVN
+896 IVSGVVN

-926 ISNLAAGDYAVDVNY
+926 ISNLV
-941 AGDNK
+941 
-946 YVASS
+946 
-951 NSTKFIISKLPS
+951 
-963 SVLVNV
+963 
-969 KDIIVGE
+969 
-976 DAIVNVVLPDDATGS
+976 
-991 VTITVNGKDYV
+991 
-1002 VDVKY
+1002 
-1007 GVANIAISDLAKG
+1007 
-1020 NYNVSVKYSGDGKYL
+1020 
-1035 PSENATHFDVVK
+1035 
-1047 ASEYNVTII
+1047 
-1056 IDVGDIVVGEDAVIG
+1056 
-1071 VSVPDIVSGVV
+1071 
-1082 NVTVNGRS
+1082 
-1090 YNVAI
+1090 
-1095 VDGKGVLIISNLA
+1095 
-1108 AGNYNVNVN
+1108 
-1117 YAGDNKYLPSSNS
+1117 
-1130 ANFTVSKVS
+1130 
-1139 SSVIVDV
+1139 
-1146 GDIVVGE
+1146 
-1153 DAVIG
+1153 
-1158 VSVPDIV
+1158 
-1165 SGVVNVTVNGR
+1165 
-1176 SYNVAIVDGK
+1176 
-1186 GVLIISNLAAGDYDV
+1186 AGDYDV

-1211 VASSNSTKFTIS
+1211 LPSSNSTKFTIS

-1228 VLVNVKDIVVGE
+1228 VLVNVDDIVVGE
-1240 DAVISIAL
+1240 DAVVNVVL
-1248 PEDATGNVTITV
+1248 PDDANGNVTITV

-1302 NTTQFSVAKVS
+1302 NTTQFRVAKVS